1 MKPAVSVGSVTAD
14 KTKHLV
20 ICLLQNKSFS
30 ITILLMVKKN
40 NGKCVRHQI
49 CKVNSCSLIKTVR
62 LTPQGEL
69 AMDLLPR
76 L

>member
-40 NGKCVRHQI
+40 NGKCV
-49 CKVNSCSLIKTVR
+49 NSCSLIKTVR